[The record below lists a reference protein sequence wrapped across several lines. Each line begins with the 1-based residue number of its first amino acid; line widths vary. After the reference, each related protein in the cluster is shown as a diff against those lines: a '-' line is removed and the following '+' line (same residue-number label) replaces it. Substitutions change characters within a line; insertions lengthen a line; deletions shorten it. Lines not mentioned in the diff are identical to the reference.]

1 MKYCHL
7 FILCL
12 LFATIANGQAKYS
25 VHAGMGRHTSSRIGN
40 EFYFETTPT
49 LSPRMGFTIGGQ
61 VNLPLSKRIIYQS
74 GLFYQ
79 GKATHYRITPTA
91 DYDLNKSLRIHYLSL
106 NQNALFRFWGNKQ
119 QGLYAGAGL
128 YGAIAL
134 GGLFNDK
141 VITNMGT
148 TNMGGSMKFEA
159 GSNAY
164 YRIFDAGG
172 NLLLMGQHKKWQATL
187 QLSHSVAP
195 YIKPEKIRFTSLF
208 LMLGY
213 EF

>member
-7 FILCL
+7 LILPL
-12 LFATIANGQAKYS
+12 FFATIAKGQAKYS
-25 VHAGMGRHTSSRIGN
+25 VHAGISHHNSNQIG
-40 EFYFETTPT
+40 EVLFYEATPT
-49 LSPRMGFTIGGQ
+49 FSPRMGFTIGGQ
-61 VNLPLSKRIIYQS
+61 INLPLSKRVIYQS

-79 GKATHYRITPTA
+79 GKATRYQIMPST
-91 DYDLNKSLRIHYLSL
+91 DYSLNRSLRIHYLSL
-106 NQNALFRFWGNKQ
+106 NQNALYRFWGNKQ
-119 QGLYAGAGL
+119 RGLYAGAGL
-128 YGAIAL
+128 YGAIAM
-134 GGLFNDK
+134 GGLFNDE

-159 GSNAY
+159 GTNAY

-208 LMLGY
+208 FMLGY
-213 EF
+213 EL

>member
-7 FILCL
+7 LILSL
-12 LFATIANGQAKYS
+12 LFATIAKGQAKYS
-25 VHAGMGRHTSSRIGN
+25 VHAGIGYHSSNQIAKVI
-40 EFYFETTPT
+40 FYENPPT

-61 VNLPLSKRIIYQS
+61 INLPLSKRIIYQS

-91 DYDLNKSLRIHYLSL
+91 DYGLNRSLRIHYLSL
-106 NQNALFRFWGNKQ
+106 NQNALYRFWGNKQ
-119 QGLYAGAGL
+119 RGLYAGAGL
-128 YGAIAL
+128 YGAIAM
-134 GGLFNDK
+134 GGKFNDE
-141 VITNMGT
+141 VITIMGP

-159 GSNAY
+159 GTNAY
-164 YRIFDAGG
+164 YRMFDAGG

-187 QLSHSVAP
+187 KLSHSVAP

-208 LMLGY
+208 FMLGY
-213 EF
+213 EL